1 MIYIKQEIEQD
12 LSSLNQKSRDSRI
25 GSRINRRNKN
35 AEGETTSYL
44 SGAAAWLAEND
55 LVEAVIALAELNWK
69 KLLRRHD
76 FEAAAAA
83 AAAAAAKIFYSS
95 FNVKI
100 HSIRYENEISLT

>member
-12 LSSLNQKSRDSRI
+12 LSILNQKSRDSRI

-35 AEGETTSYL
+35 AEGETMSYL

-76 FEAAAAA
+76 FEAAAAT
-83 AAAAAAKIFYSS
+83 AAAKIFYSS

>member
-12 LSSLNQKSRDSRI
+12 LSILNQKSRDSKI

-83 AAAAAAKIFYSS
+83 AAKIFYSS

>member
-12 LSSLNQKSRDSRI
+12 LSILNHKSRDSRI

-83 AAAAAAKIFYSS
+83 AAAAKIFYSS

>member
-1 MIYIKQEIEQD
+1 MICIKQEIEQD
-12 LSSLNQKSRDSRI
+12 LSILNQKSRDSRI

-83 AAAAAAKIFYSS
+83 AAAKIFYSS